1 MTGKIFRSC
10 FLVGLAMMV
19 LCTALFLVV
28 MTNKHE
34 QTVYAEMRQE
44 MRYVRHGLEQ
54 SGKEYLTTLTG
65 TQERLTWVAKDGT
78 VLYDSVADPA
88 TMENHADRAEI
99 RQAEQE
105 GSGQSKHLS
114 DTLLQKTLYYA
125 VRLDDGTVLRLASVQ
140 TTMGVIL
147 LGVLQP
153 VLVILILAIVISVL
167 MASRLARQITKPINS
182 IDLED
187 PRADETDQELFPL
200 VSRLREQ
207 NRTIHQ
213 QMEALQRRQREF
225 TALAENMNEGV
236 LLLDGQYHILSSN
249 QGAMAL
255 LGQEE
260 KPEDLQEDCRREI
273 RVAAGRALAGH
284 HAQSLMD
291 LGEQVIEIL
300 ANPVIANGQVTG
312 AVILMVDVTEREQ
325 RESLRREFSA
335 NVSHELKTPLTSI
348 SGFAELMK
356 EGLVDPE
363 TMQEF
368 AGDIYKECQQ
378 LIALVEDI
386 MKLSRLDEGS
396 EDLEQEDVDLYG
408 LARKV
413 LSDLRPIADQ
423 RGIALHIEG
432 KGQKIHGV
440 CGSSTRWSTISAR
453 TPSNTT
459 KTKAPSPSSSP
470 ATRSKP
476 CCPCRTPASAS
487 PRPSRSA
494 FSSASIGW
502 TRATPARS
510 GAPAWACP
518 SSSTG
523 HSSTTPESP
532 WTVSRAWAP
541 PSPFTSQR
549 RHRIY
554 EHESEHKT
562 GHV

>member
-1 MTGKIFRSC
+1 
-10 FLVGLAMMV
+10 
-19 LCTALFLVV
+19 
-28 MTNKHE
+28 
-34 QTVYAEMRQE
+34 
-44 MRYVRHGLEQ
+44 
-54 SGKEYLTTLTG
+54 
-65 TQERLTWVAKDGT
+65 
-78 VLYDSVADPA
+78 
-88 TMENHADRAEI
+88 
-99 RQAEQE
+99 
-105 GSGQSKHLS
+105 
-114 DTLLQKTLYYA
+114 
-125 VRLDDGTVLRLASVQ
+125 
-140 TTMGVIL
+140 
-147 LGVLQP
+147 
-153 VLVILILAIVISVL
+153 
-167 MASRLARQITKPINS
+167 
-182 IDLED
+182 
-187 PRADETDQELFPL
+187 
-200 VSRLREQ
+200 
-207 NRTIHQ
+207 
-213 QMEALQRRQREF
+213 
-225 TALAENMNEGV
+225 
-236 LLLDGQYHILSSN
+236 
-249 QGAMAL
+249 
-255 LGQEE
+255 
-260 KPEDLQEDCRREI
+260 
-273 RVAAGRALAGH
+273 
-284 HAQSLMD
+284 
-291 LGEQVIEIL
+291 
-300 ANPVIANGQVTG
+300 
-312 AVILMVDVTEREQ
+312 MVDVTEREQ

-363 TMQEF
+363 TMKEF

-440 CGSSTRWSTISAR
+440 WRILHEMVYNLCENAIKYNKDQGSVTVKLSGDEKQAVLSVQA
-453 TPSNTT
+453 
-459 KTKAPSPSSSP
+459 
-470 ATRSKP
+470 
-476 CCPCRTPASAS
+476 PASAS

-510 GAPAWACP
+510 GAPAWVCP

-523 HSSTTPESP
+523 PSSTTPESP

-554 EHESEHKT
+554 DHESEHKT

>member
-44 MRYVRHGLEQ
+44 MCYVRHGLER
-54 SGKEYLTTLTG
+54 SGKDYLTTLTG

-167 MASRLARQITKPINS
+167 MASRLARQITKPINN

-187 PRADETDQELFPL
+187 PRADDTYEELFPL

-348 SGFAELMK
+348 SGFAELMQA
-356 EGLVDPE
+356 GLVPPE
-363 TMQEF
+363 KMQEF
-368 AGDIYKECQQ
+368 SADIYRESRR
-378 LIALVEDI
+378 LLALVNDI
-386 MKLSRLDEGS
+386 IKLSRLDEGAGR
-396 EDLEQEDVDLYG
+396 LERQSVDLYALSQHVLCSLQSVAEQRNIRLTLCGEHISVSGAAALLEEMLYNLCDNAVKYNVDGGSVTVSIRACGGETLLTVSDTGIGIPYAHQSRVFERFYRVDKSHSKAVGGTG
-408 LARKV
+408 LGLSIVKHAAQYHNAR
-413 LSDLRPIADQ
+413 LELQSDV
-423 RGIALHIEG
+423 G
-432 KGQKIHGV
+432 KGTEIRIFFPAV
-440 CGSSTRWSTISAR
+440 RPA
-453 TPSNTT
+453 
-459 KTKAPSPSSSP
+459 SPS
-470 ATRSKP
+470 
-476 CCPCRTPASAS
+476 
-487 PRPSRSA
+487 
-494 FSSASIGW
+494 
-502 TRATPARS
+502 
-510 GAPAWACP
+510 
-518 SSSTG
+518 
-523 HSSTTPESP
+523 
-532 WTVSRAWAP
+532 
-541 PSPFTSQR
+541 
-549 RHRIY
+549 
-554 EHESEHKT
+554 
-562 GHV
+562 